1 MWFSRRVGCLGKP
14 SNQQKYVIAY
24 SHKSQMSD
32 LHVKSDFVVVNVH
45 QESSQVHRLWSRRSP
60 LPQRQTP
67 RKSQQTSSSMAA
79 PFPYAHYACPCSTS
93 NGPASSKR
101 ASQLEPQDEDTF
113 NPHDP
118 RAAYALYPLDNL
130 LFCDE
135 CSQIRC
141 QKCVNDEIITWFCPS
156 CLFDVPSGQVE
167 VRTTGVRETVTIAR
181 HALHRCM

>member
-1 MWFSRRVGCLGKP
+1 
-14 SNQQKYVIAY
+14 
-24 SHKSQMSD
+24 
-32 LHVKSDFVVVNVH
+32 
-45 QESSQVHRLWSRRSP
+45 
-60 LPQRQTP
+60 
-67 RKSQQTSSSMAA
+67 MAA

-156 CLFDVPSGQVE
+156 CLFDVPSGQVRGE
-167 VRTTGVRETVTIAR
+167 NNR
-181 HALHRCM
+181 

>member
-1 MWFSRRVGCLGKP
+1 MYRDRC
-14 SNQQKYVIAY
+14 
-24 SHKSQMSD
+24 
-32 LHVKSDFVVVNVH
+32 VKSECLNVR
-45 QESSQVHRLWSRRSP
+45 SSQVHRRANPRFHNAKHLANRSRTKP
-60 LPQRQTP
+60 PA
-67 RKSQQTSSSMAA
+67 MAA

-113 NPHDP
+113 NPHDL
-118 RAAYALYPLDNL
+118 RAAYALYPLDSL

-156 CLFDVPSGQVE
+156 CLFDVPSGQVRGE
-167 VRTTGVRETVTIAR
+167 NNR
-181 HALHRCM
+181 

>member
-1 MWFSRRVGCLGKP
+1 
-14 SNQQKYVIAY
+14 
-24 SHKSQMSD
+24 
-32 LHVKSDFVVVNVH
+32 
-45 QESSQVHRLWSRRSP
+45 
-60 LPQRQTP
+60 
-67 RKSQQTSSSMAA
+67 MAA

-93 NGPASSKR
+93 NGLASSKR

-113 NPHDP
+113 NPHDA

-156 CLFDVPSGQVE
+156 CLFDVPSGQVRGE
-167 VRTTGVRETVTIAR
+167 NNRCARNCYNCPSCTSPLHVTQVEKQATGLEDAAAGEEAYLLFCQYCDWCIRRFRTLETLGTGAQMDLQRVWEPFCCFPER
-181 HALHRCM
+181 HQALHHRIQ